1 MSAEL
6 HPLAPHVLPSFIGA
20 ADGSDP
26 LFSAIT
32 VILVLAVLGIGVG
45 YLSLHAIPE
54 RLAHKHG
61 NTQSQLIMV
70 LALLALFTHNNIFW
84 VVALIL
90 AVLKLPG
97 FFNADSQYFRFV
109 KKTDDNGCRPHRTA
123 TRSLRG
129 GALSHARTDSLLVV
143 YGLTRLPVPP
153 LPPR

>member
-70 LALLALFTHNNIFW
+70 LALLALFTHNNIPF
-84 VVALIL
+84 
-90 AVLKLPG
+90 
-97 FFNADSQYFRFV
+97 
-109 KKTDDNGCRPHRTA
+109 
-123 TRSLRG
+123 
-129 GALSHARTDSLLVV
+129 
-143 YGLTRLPVPP
+143 
-153 LPPR
+153 

>member
-32 VILVLAVLGIGVG
+32 VILVVAVLGIGVG

-84 VVALIL
+84 VIALIL
-90 AVLKLPG
+90 AVLKLPD
-97 FFNADSQYFRFV
+97 FL
-109 KKTDDNGCRPHRTA
+109 TPI
-123 TRSLRG
+123 RSI
-129 GALSHARTDSLLVV
+129 SDSLKK
-143 YGLTRLPVPP
+143 LTTTDADPTEPQLDHSEEAR
-153 LPPR
+153 